1 MLESYVALKTDF
13 HKKALGGPNAP
24 KFHSRRVLRTILK
37 KIVCRNAFLRAIHAL
52 SLRFFAAGGI

>member
-13 HKKALGGPNAP
+13 YKKALGGPNAP

-37 KIVCRNAFLRAIHAL
+37 KIVFKNAFLEAMNAFLLQMFIVGRI
-52 SLRFFAAGGI
+52 